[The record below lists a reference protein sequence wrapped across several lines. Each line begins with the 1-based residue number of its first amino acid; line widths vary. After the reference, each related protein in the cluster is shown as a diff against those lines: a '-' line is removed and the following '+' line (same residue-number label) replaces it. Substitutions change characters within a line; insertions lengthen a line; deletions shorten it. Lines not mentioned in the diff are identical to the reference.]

1 MSKRIYIG
9 NLSYSTKEDS
19 LSNYFSSYGN
29 VLSSVIIKDKFTEQ
43 SKGFGFVEME
53 DDSAAQK
60 AIAELNGRE
69 IDGRKVRV
77 SFAEEKPRP
86 SRSPRV

>member
-9 NLSYSTKEDS
+9 NLSYTTKEDT
-19 LSNYFSSYGN
+19 LNNYFSSYGN
-29 VLSSVIIKDKFTEQ
+29 VLSSTIIKDKFTEQ
-43 SKGFGFVEME
+43 SKGFGFIEME

-60 AIAELNGRE
+60 AISELNGRE

-86 SRSPRV
+86 PRSSPV

>member
-9 NLSYSTKEDS
+9 NLSYTTKEAS
-19 LSNYFSSYGN
+19 LTNYFSSYGN
-29 VLSSVIIKDKFTEQ
+29 VLSSVIIKDKLTEQ

-60 AIAELNGRE
+60 AIEELNGRE

-77 SFAEEKPRP
+77 NFAEEKPRT

>member
-9 NLSYSTKEDS
+9 NLSYATKEAS

-29 VLSSVIIKDKFTEQ
+29 VLSSVIIKDKLTEQ

-77 SFAEEKPRP
+77 NLAEEKPRT

>member
-9 NLSYSTKEDS
+9 NLSYTTKEDT
-19 LSNYFSSYGN
+19 LNNYFSSYGN
-29 VLSSVIIKDKFTEQ
+29 VLSSTIIKDKFTEQ
-43 SKGFGFVEME
+43 SKGFGFIEME

-60 AIAELNGRE
+60 AISELNGRE

-77 SFAEEKPRP
+77 SFSEEKPRP
-86 SRSPRV
+86 PRSSRV

>member
-9 NLSYSTKEDS
+9 NLSYATKEAS

-29 VLSSVIIKDKFTEQ
+29 VLSSIIIKDKITEQ

-60 AIAELNGRE
+60 AI
-69 IDGRKVRV
+69 DGRKVRV
-77 SFAEEKPRP
+77 NFAEEKPRT

>member
-1 MSKRIYIG
+1 MSKKIYIG
-9 NLSYSTKEDS
+9 NLSYTTKEDS
-19 LSNYFSSYGN
+19 LSNYFSSYGE

-43 SKGFGFVEME
+43 SKGFGFVEMA
-53 DDSAAQK
+53 DDSAADR

-77 SFAEEKPRP
+77 NFAEEKPSRP
-86 SRSPRV
+86 ARRPR

>member
-9 NLSYSTKEDS
+9 NLSYSTKEES

-53 DDSAAQK
+53 DDSAAQR

-86 SRSPRV
+86 SRSSRV

>member
-1 MSKRIYIG
+1 M
-9 NLSYSTKEDS
+9 
-19 LSNYFSSYGN
+19 SNYFSSYGN

-53 DDSAAQK
+53 DDSAAQR

-86 SRSPRV
+86 SRSSRV

>member
-9 NLSYSTKEDS
+9 NLSYSTKEES

-53 DDSAAQK
+53 DDSAAQR

-86 SRSPRV
+86 SRSLRV